1 MVKRWMEFDELWSA
15 DGVREDLIAG
25 KAKLWCMH
33 ESRVLGIWITRVENS
48 DVTPWGLVW
57 ICAGDFSAHK
67 DEAIRFY
74 SDAIESWFRDKGCK
88 FIDWSGRDGW
98 ARLFPDYKRHAVVM
112 RKRL

>member
-1 MVKRWMEFDELWSA
+1 MEFDELWSA
-15 DGVREDLIAG
+15 NGVREDLVAG

-33 ESRVLGIWITRVENS
+33 DNRVLGIWITRLENS
-48 DVTPWGLVW
+48 DVMPWGLVW

-67 DEAIRFY
+67 AEAIRFY
-74 SDAIESWFRDKGCK
+74 NDVIESWFRDQGCK